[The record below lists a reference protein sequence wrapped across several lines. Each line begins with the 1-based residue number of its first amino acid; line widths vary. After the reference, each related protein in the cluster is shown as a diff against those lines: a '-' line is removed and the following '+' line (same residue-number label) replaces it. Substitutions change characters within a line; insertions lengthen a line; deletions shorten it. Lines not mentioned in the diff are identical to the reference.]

1 MNQNSMEILKF
12 VIGTIFIGI
21 VIYENFVA
29 QSDGFFPPYVV
40 YGMFVLYAIVFY
52 LSKVSDK

>member
-12 VIGTIFIGI
+12 LIGTIFIGL
-21 VIYENFVA
+21 VIYENFVS
-29 QSDGFFPPYVV
+29 QSDGFFPPYVL

>member
-1 MNQNSMEILKF
+1 MNWNSLQILKF
-12 VIGTIFIGI
+12 LIGIIFIGL

-29 QSDGFFPPYVV
+29 QTGSLFPPYFL
-40 YGMFVLYAIVFY
+40 YGIFFLYAVVFY

>member
-1 MNQNSMEILKF
+1 MEILKF
-12 VIGTIFIGI
+12 LIGIIFIGL

-29 QSDGFFPPYVV
+29 QSDGFFPPYVL

>member
-1 MNQNSMEILKF
+1 MNQNSMETFKYL
-12 VIGTIFIGI
+12 IGAIFIGL